1 MLELLRKLCALP
13 CVSGDEPITNS
24 GLIPLID
31 SLGAVET
38 LPNGTVICRMPEKGE
53 NLPTVMLTAHLDRI
67 GLMVT
72 RISDKGFVHMASVG
86 GIDRR
91 TLAGA
96 RVALQTKSGI
106 LRGVVCSTPPHL
118 SSGDGKLP
126 SRDDVSVDMGLTAE
140 RARELIGYGDRAVLE
155 APFTEL
161 LGDRVCSPALD
172 DRAGCAVIIRAA
184 ELLKNCDKYNIV
196 LAFAAQ
202 EETSGGGAQTAA
214 NYVQPDFCFVVDVT
228 FGDVPDEDDAH
239 TVKFGGGPAVGFAPI
254 LDRRLSEKL
263 IDTAKAKNIPW
274 SPEVMSGRTGTD
286 ADAIVVSGKGVRTGL
301 VSIPQRYMHTTCE
314 IVAVADCEN
323 TARLIA
329 ETIGGG
335 L

>member
-1 MLELLRKLCALP
+1 MLKLLEKLCSLP
-13 CVSGDEPITNS
+13 CVSGDEPMTNS
-24 GLIPLID
+24 GLLPLIEH
-31 SLGAVET
+31 LGKTEI
-38 LPNGTVICRMPEKGE
+38 LPNGTVICRMSENE

-67 GLMVT
+67 GFMVM

-96 RVALQTKSGI
+96 RVALLTKSKI

-126 SRDDVSVDMGLTAE
+126 SRDDVAVDMGLSAE
-140 RARELIGYGDRAVLE
+140 RARELIGYGDRAIIE
-155 APFTEL
+155 APFTKL
-161 LGDRVCSPALD
+161 LNDRICSPALD

-184 ELLKNCDKYNIV
+184 ELLKGCDKYNIV

-202 EETSGGGAQTAA
+202 EETAGGGAQTAA
-214 NYVQPDFCFVVDVT
+214 NYVQPDFCFAVDVT
-228 FGDVPDEDDAH
+228 FGDTPDEAEGH
-239 TVKFGGGPAVGFAPI
+239 CVKFGGGPAVGFAPI

-263 IDTAKAKNIPW
+263 MNTAKEKNIPY

-286 ADAIVVSGKGVRTGL
+286 ADSIAVAGKGVRTGL
-301 VSIPQRYMHTTCE
+301 VSIPQRYMHTAGEVVT
-314 IVAVADCEN
+314 VSDCEN
-323 TARLIA
+323 TALLIA